1 LLRWLEHLVSSIG
14 RHIPSPIRTLIHL
27 ATGGLA
33 ALVDLVF
40 GNVDGAWEELAK
52 AGQGLEHFI
61 SKHADAIYAALRR
74 IITYDIPHF
83 AMTAWWW
90 TTHPHQLAD
99 QLYWHIVYWLE
110 QRAWSTGQYLGEF
123 ALSLLMHNAR
133 RFIHALEVIVAAV
146 L

>member
-1 LLRWLEHLVSSIG
+1 MLRWLERIVSEIG
-14 RHIPSPIRTLIHL
+14 GRIPGPVRSLIHI

-33 ALVDLVF
+33 ALIDLVF
-40 GNVDGAWEELAK
+40 GNVAGAWEELAR
-52 AGQGLEHFI
+52 AGEGLEHFLARHI
-61 SKHADAIYAALRR
+61 DAVYGALRR

-110 QRAWSTGQYLGEF
+110 QRAWSTAQYLGEF
-123 ALSLLMHNAR
+123 ALALLMHNAR
-133 RFIHALEVIVAAV
+133 RVLHLLEVIVAAV